1 MDWLEPLRQ
10 DTERIRQENIKIREE
25 TERLRES
32 NQKLKSID
40 TDKLFQQI
48 IKQPKLTMKIF
59 LDTAD
64 VELIRPAYETGLID
78 GVTTNPTLILRSGR
92 QLKEVITEISE
103 SFPNLR
109 SISAEVVGDTAEE
122 MMKQAQKYG
131 DISHATIKVPCTVD
145 GLKVCRTLTRF
156 GLSVNVT
163 LVFSV
168 AQAILASKAG
178 ATYISPFVGRWMDQ
192 SVDGIELI
200 KNIREVYD
208 QSYTDTQILAA
219 SIRDVRQV
227 ELCAKYGADVV
238 TIPPLVFWK
247 MYKNILTDSGLA
259 QFDKDWKEVL
269 GQ

>member
-1 MDWLEPLRQ
+1 
-10 DTERIRQENIKIREE
+10 
-25 TERLRES
+25 
-32 NQKLKSID
+32 
-40 TDKLFQQI
+40 
-48 IKQPKLTMKIF
+48 MKIF

-64 VELIRPAYETGLID
+64 VELIRPAYETNLID

-122 MMKQAQKYG
+122 MMKQAEKYG

-168 AQAILASKAG
+168 AQAILAAKAG